1 VAGRQQLSD
10 LQDRHGL
17 KGMDMWMYK
26 AIKVSIAL
34 SALIWT
40 TYAAGPAVAS
50 GSDRS
55 DSVPVAGAPAEIETV
70 GPSVHEDAQPR
81 RGRAVVDGKSIAYI
95 ATPGTLTVRDTDGAA
110 VASMFYVAYTV
121 ERRPA
126 EIRPITFVFNGGPG
140 SSTMWLHMGGLG
152 PFRVDVPSNESL
164 PPAPYRIVPSDASIL
179 DETDLVFIDAI
190 GTGLS
195 RPLGKA
201 KAADFW
207 TVDADID
214 SFAKA
219 IRRYLELNDRWNSP
233 KFLMGESYGALRAA
247 GLAHVLQE
255 QGIQTNGV
263 LLISAVL
270 NYSVL
275 GTRSDEEFVRYLPS
289 LAAVAWFHEKI
300 PNRPTNLETLLKE
313 VKAFALGPYLTALA
327 QGDDLPVGERDRIA
341 AQMSRYTGL
350 STAFLIQSH
359 LRVPEVRFRQELL
372 RAQDRIVGRIDARF
386 AGIGGD
392 STSSVPDYDSAET
405 SFRSAFIAALNTY
418 LFGTLG
424 YKSGPKYRPEFY
436 EAISDAWDFRHRQ
449 VGVEDTA
456 VATVNLDL
464 ASVMRQNP
472 HLRVIELHGYYDL
485 ACPFFGAETDLKHL
499 ELDPVLRANLTMIH
513 YESGHMIYIQPEARQ
528 LLSRDIK
535 HFYSEVLQHP

>member
-1 VAGRQQLSD
+1 
-10 LQDRHGL
+10 
-17 KGMDMWMYK
+17 M
-26 AIKVSIAL
+26 AL
-34 SALIWT
+34 SALFWT
-40 TYAAGPAVAS
+40 MVAAAAAMAS
-50 GSDRS
+50 VGDRP
-55 DSVPVAGAPAEIETV
+55 DAAPSANATTEIDTV

-81 RGRAVVDGKSIAYI
+81 RGRVVLGGKSIAYT
-95 ATPGTLTVRDTDGAA
+95 ATPGTLTVRDTEGVAI
-110 VASMFYVAYTV
+110 ASMFYVAYIV
-121 ERRPA
+121 DRRPD
-126 EIRPITFVFNGGPG
+126 EVRPVTFAFNGGPG
-140 SSTMWLHMGGLG
+140 SSTIWLHMGGLG
-152 PFRVDVPSNESL
+152 PFRVDVPTNESL
-164 PPAPYRIVPSDASIL
+164 PAAPYRIVPSDASIL
-179 DETDLVFIDAI
+179 DKTDLVFVDAI

-201 KAADFW
+201 KASDFW

-214 SFAKA
+214 SFARA

-263 LLISAVL
+263 LLISAIL
-270 NYSVL
+270 NYSVR
-275 GTRSDEEFVRYLPS
+275 GSKSDQEFVGYLPT
-289 LAAVAWFHEKI
+289 LAAVAWYHHKI
-300 PNRPTNLETLLKE
+300 PDRPPSLESFLKE
-313 VKAFALGPYLTALA
+313 VKVFALGSYLTALA
-327 QGDDLPVGERDRIA
+327 QGDDLPVGERDRVA
-341 AQMSRYTGL
+341 EQMSRYTGL
-350 STAFLIQSH
+350 STRFLIQSD
-359 LRVPEVRFRQELL
+359 LRVPEDRFRQELL

-392 STSSVPDYDSAET
+392 PTSAVPDYDSAET
-405 SFRSAFIAALNTY
+405 SFRPAFIAALNSY

-449 VGVEDTA
+449 VGVEDTT

-485 ACPFFGAETDLKHL
+485 ACPFFGAEVDLKHL
-499 ELDPVLRANLTMIH
+499 ELDPELRANLTMIQ
-513 YESGHMIYIQPEARQ
+513 YESGHMIYIQPQARQ

-535 HFYSEVLQHP
+535 HFYDEVLRHP